1 MFGCQQLMLWN
12 VIVEILHLN
21 LSQIRILQLHK
32 NPNQHN
38 ESQQWYSFKNGDAA
52 AFEYL
57 YKAYS
62 AGLYNYGSK
71 FTKDKDLIKECIQD
85 LFVGLWTKR
94 NSVGNPEHVKHY
106 LYKSFRHAIFKKT
119 FQLSKN
125 ETYEETE
132 NYSFQVVLN
141 VEESIIDYEK
151 QVQISEQL
159 QNALAKLTARQREA
173 IFLKFYEQL
182 SYEEIAEVMGITVK
196 AGYKIMARS
205 LDYLRNNLSKDDLLL
220 LYLVLHLKLLN

>member
-1 MFGCQQLMLWN
+1 LQIHQHTNNKTATEQWN
-12 VIVEILHLN
+12 A
-21 LSQIRILQLHK
+21 
-32 NPNQHN
+32 
-38 ESQQWYSFKNGDAA
+38 FKDGNATS
-52 AFEYL
+52 FEYL
-57 YKAYS
+57 YKTYS

-85 LFVGLWTKR
+85 LFVNLWTKR
-94 NSVGNPEHVKHY
+94 SSIGNPEHVKNY

-141 VEESIIDYEK
+141 VEEILIDNER
-151 QVQISEQL
+151 QSQISEQL
-159 QNALAKLTARQREA
+159 QNAMAKLTARQKEA

-205 LDYLRNNLSKDDLLL
+205 LDYLRNHLSKDDLLL
-220 LYLVLHLKLLN
+220 LYLIFHLKLLN

>member
-1 MFGCQQLMLWN
+1 MQIHNTHNPDNEF
-12 VIVEILHLN
+12 LHW
-21 LSQIRILQLHK
+21 K
-32 NPNQHN
+32 N
-38 ESQQWYSFKNGDAA
+38 FKNGNAE

-57 YKAYS
+57 YETYS

-71 FTKDKDLIKECIQD
+71 FTKDKDLIKECVQD
-85 LFVGLWTKR
+85 LFVGLWTR
-94 NSVGNPEHVKHY
+94 RQSVGNPGHIKNY

-132 NYSFQVVLN
+132 NYHFQAVLN
-141 VEESIIDYEK
+141 IEETIIDNERQL
-151 QVQISEQL
+151 QVSEQL

-173 IFLKFYEQL
+173 IFLKFHEQL

-196 AGYKIMARS
+196 AGYKIMSRS

-220 LYLVLHLKLLN
+220 LYMLLHLKLLN